1 MDMVLTINYNIWC
14 FLIVYEL
21 IGLLNFVIFV
31 KNNIMKYIN
40 IKAASGVS
48 VIIFIDKITHI
59 YTTSENRTMIK
70 LINENILT
78 NLSIPEVLN
87 LINKA

>member
-1 MDMVLTINYNIWC
+1 MVLTINYNIWC

>member
-1 MDMVLTINYNIWC
+1 MSLAINCNIWC

-21 IGLLNFVIFV
+21 IELLNFVIFV

-40 IKAASGVS
+40 IKAASGIS

-78 NLSIPEVLN
+78 NLSIPEVLS

>member
-1 MDMVLTINYNIWC
+1 MVLTINDNIWC